1 MRSDSKIR
9 KVANCALLIAL
20 AMVLSYVEA
29 LIPINFGIPGV
40 KLGIPNLV
48 IVVGLYLLKPHEVFI
63 ISMLRVILVAAM
75 FGNGMSLMYSL
86 AGGILSFAAMALL
99 SRAKGFSM
107 IGISILGGVCHN
119 IGQIIVAAVAV
130 ENLKIMY
137 YFPVLLIAG
146 IVTGAVIGII
156 SGRILKI
163 AQKTFVNENKK
174 VKDAQT
180 KVNMDKSAGS
190 VKRW

>member
-29 LIPINFGIPGV
+29 LIPINFGLPGV

-48 IVVGLYLLKPHEVFI
+48 IVVGLYLLKPLEVVI

-119 IGQIIVAAVAV
+119 IGQIIVAAVVV

>member
-1 MRSDSKIR
+1 M
-9 KVANCALLIAL
+9 
-20 AMVLSYVEA
+20 
-29 LIPINFGIPGV
+29 
-40 KLGIPNLV
+40 
-48 IVVGLYLLKPHEVFI
+48 
-63 ISMLRVILVAAM
+63 
-75 FGNGMSLMYSL
+75 
-86 AGGILSFAAMALL
+86 
-99 SRAKGFSM
+99 
-107 IGISILGGVCHN
+107 CHN

-174 VKDAQT
+174 VKNAQT

>member
-1 MRSDSKIR
+1 
-9 KVANCALLIAL
+9 
-20 AMVLSYVEA
+20 
-29 LIPINFGIPGV
+29 
-40 KLGIPNLV
+40 
-48 IVVGLYLLKPHEVFI
+48 
-63 ISMLRVILVAAM
+63 MLRVILVAAM

-119 IGQIIVAAVAV
+119 IGQIIVAAVVV

>member
-63 ISMLRVILVAAM
+63 ISRVILVAAM

-119 IGQIIVAAVAV
+119 IGQIIVAAVVV

-180 KVNMDKSAGS
+180 KGNMDKSAGS

>member
-9 KVANCALLIAL
+9 KVANCALFIAL

-119 IGQIIVAAVAV
+119 IGQIIVAAVV